1 MGSHILAILILA
13 ILAEVRWY
21 LVVLICISLLVNDTE
36 HFFMY
41 LLPFVCLLW
50 RGAYLDLLAIFKSD
64 SFGFLLL
71 SFQSSNLCQM
81 YTLKIF
87 SPILQVL
94 SILHHLFPLYAEAF
108 SLMQFHFSI
117 FALVSCALGV
127 LFKSSSTIP
136 MS

>member
-71 SFQSSNLCQM
+71 SF
-81 YTLKIF
+81 
-87 SPILQVL
+87 
-94 SILHHLFPLYAEAF
+94 
-108 SLMQFHFSI
+108 
-117 FALVSCALGV
+117 
-127 LFKSSSTIP
+127 
-136 MS
+136 